1 MLVQE
6 VSVSFLLL
14 YSLYQTNNMY
24 HIQTR
29 KRDCHTSYV
38 YVWYAVN
45 IPKSKMLYLF
55 IFRQRFNLI
64 MVKVIKQLN
73 PGSLVFN
80 PKIWVQE
87 DLLETN
93 MRLAWMDMVPID
105 RKNVLPRIICLGG
118 FNYLTIS
125 REIVDGYLSYVCNF
139 DTFIGPIDY
148 KEVLRRLSLWIV

>member
-14 YSLYQTNNMY
+14 YLLYQTSNMY

-38 YVWYAVN
+38 YVWYPVD

-55 IFRQRFNLI
+55 IFRQRYNLL

-73 PGSLVFN
+73 HGSLVFN

-105 RKNVLPRIICLGG
+105 LKKVLPRIICLCG

-125 REIVDGYLSYVCNF
+125 REIVNGYLPTSAIMTTVR
-139 DTFIGPIDY
+139 TID
-148 KEVLRRLSLWIV
+148 S